1 MRLTLRYKH
10 GHVTL
15 KEVEKEGGREQ
26 AEEKLEDSPKY
37 LPVPADEL
45 KVTAPMGRALPSHP
59 RAFSRP
65 RSRLVATNCCSDWDR
80 FSRSWGPSSRSPTSC
95 MRSWEGGWQRVR
107 SPQAREAA

>member
-26 AEEKLEDSPKY
+26 AEEKPEDSPKY

-65 RSRLVATNCCSDWDR
+65 RSRLVATYCFSDWDR